1 MRRRV
6 AAVAA
11 ALLLATAAGAEDAP
25 APRIRVDPQD
35 FDFGN
40 VLPEKTLRKEF
51 TIRNFGSAPLEVES
65 VSTTCGCTAA
75 LVGKKTVAPGGSTPM
90 QVTFE
95 TRRFSG
101 KVERKVLVR
110 SNDPKTPLVEV
121 KLAATAAA
129 RRLTASP
136 RTPAR
141 APSSSP

>member
-11 ALLLATAAGAEDAP
+11 ALLLAAGARAADDTK
-25 APRIRVDPQD
+25 APRIRVEPEA

-40 VLPEKTLRKEF
+40 VLPGKTLRKEF
-51 TIRNFGSAPLEVES
+51 TIRNFGNAPLELEN

-75 LVGKKTVAPGGSTPM
+75 LAGAKTVEPGGSTPLR
-90 QVTFE
+90 VTFE

-121 KLAATAAA
+121 KLGATVGEAAA
-129 RRLTASP
+129 KK
-136 RTPAR
+136 
-141 APSSSP
+141 